1 MINYTKYARVKPPEQ
16 LRYEARREQIV
27 KQKQDHAAMVQR
39 AVSVPPG
46 WIFQRDPATGLMGWS
61 APMTEEEIARRS
73 ANRRFLASPKRLIHR
88 LAPEPKEEA

>member
-16 LRYEARREQIV
+16 LRDEARREQII

-61 APMTEEEIARRS
+61 APMTEEEIGRRS
-73 ANRRFLASPKRLIHR
+73 ANRRFLSQTGQKHR
-88 LAPEPKEEA
+88 LAPEPKEES